1 MRFYRRILLRLYYDR
16 RAVTALEYAII
27 AGIIV
32 TTIVVGFTSLG
43 DALSNKFSNIG
54 GSIVIGAK
62 ARALARFSLAPIRRR
77 GLSTSCAA
85 ATRPFRAKPS
95 RA

>member
-1 MRFYRRILLRLYYDR
+1 MRFCRRILLRLYYDR

-43 DALSNKFSNIG
+43 DALSNKFSSIG
-54 GSIVIGAK
+54 GS
-62 ARALARFSLAPIRRR
+62 LQ
-77 GLSTSCAA
+77 
-85 ATRPFRAKPS
+85 
-95 RA
+95 

>member
-54 GSIVIGAK
+54 GS
-62 ARALARFSLAPIRRR
+62 LQ
-77 GLSTSCAA
+77 
-85 ATRPFRAKPS
+85 
-95 RA
+95 

>member
-1 MRFYRRILLRLYYDR
+1 MRFYRRLLLRLYYDN

-32 TTIVVGFTSLG
+32 TTVIVGFTSLG

-54 GSIVIGAK
+54 GSL
-62 ARALARFSLAPIRRR
+62 R
-77 GLSTSCAA
+77 
-85 ATRPFRAKPS
+85 
-95 RA
+95 

>member
-1 MRFYRRILLRLYYDR
+1 MVAERGCAAMRFYRRIPLRLYYDR

-54 GSIVIGAK
+54 GS
-62 ARALARFSLAPIRRR
+62 LQ
-77 GLSTSCAA
+77 
-85 ATRPFRAKPS
+85 
-95 RA
+95 